1 MSPRRTA
8 EDAAATRQSLLD
20 IGRAMFTEQGFAAT
34 RTDEL
39 VRRAGVTRGALY
51 HHFPSK
57 EGLFAAVFE
66 EIEREVSRRSRQAAA
81 TLAARD
87 PLAALKRGL
96 DAFLDACLEPDIA
109 RIMLLDAPSVLG
121 WDAWREI
128 DEQYAFGQTAAA
140 LEAAMA
146 KAQLDRLPVEPLTHL
161 LLGALTQAGMV
172 VARAD
177 DPVEARDAMGATL
190 ARLLDGL
197 RPTV

>member
-1 MSPRRTA
+1 
-8 EDAAATRQSLLD
+8 
-20 IGRAMFTEQGFAAT
+20 MFTEEGFALT

-57 EGLFAAVFE
+57 EALFAAVFE
-66 EIEREVSRRSRQAAA
+66 DIEREVSRRSLHAAA
-81 TLAARD
+81 TVAARD
-87 PLAALKRGL
+87 PLAGLKLGL
-96 DAFLDACLEPDIA
+96 DAFLDACLEPDVA
-109 RIMLLDAPSVLG
+109 RIMLVDAPSVLG

-140 LEAAMA
+140 LEAAMG
-146 KAQLDRLPVEPLTHL
+146 KGQLDRLPVEPLTHL

-172 VARAD
+172 VARSD
-177 DPVEARDAMGATL
+177 DPVDARQAMGRTL

-197 RPTV
+197 RTRA